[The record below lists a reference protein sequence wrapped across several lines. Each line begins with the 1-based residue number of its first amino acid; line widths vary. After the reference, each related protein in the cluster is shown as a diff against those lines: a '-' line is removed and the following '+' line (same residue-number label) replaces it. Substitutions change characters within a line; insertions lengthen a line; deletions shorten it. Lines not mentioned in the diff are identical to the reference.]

1 MNATLSHSEIV
12 VKLPRWEAVFDELKK
27 LDMARAQQ
35 FKNGRYK
42 EVFDFS
48 PVGTGHPT
56 GCISPANLATAYVEN
71 VETIEVAAEA
81 VYAREG
87 WLRPRSARLDFTAT
101 LVRMTGESA
110 AHLITGITPAFE
122 SYLACTFGT
131 PAVPEHPLMAKT
143 DEDFQYID
151 AFRQVHPGLPFAKF
165 IITSPNLES
174 FGRAAVED
182 ALGRDGIA
190 IGSEVDDY
198 LAAVAEW
205 TGAEN
210 DYLTAV
216 ELARYCVLEDDIREY
231 AENGISREYAA
242 LVYTAEFED

>member
-1 MNATLSHSEIV
+1 MLSHSELL
-12 VKLPRWEAVFDELKK
+12 VKLPRWEVVYEELNR
-27 LDMARAQQ
+27 LDTGRAQQ

-56 GCISPANLATAYVEN
+56 GCISATSLATAYVGNAEN
-71 VETIEVAAEA
+71 IEVSAEA
-81 VYAREG
+81 AYMREG
-87 WLRPRSARLDFTAT
+87 WLRPRSARLGFTAT
-101 LVRMTGESA
+101 LARMTGESA
-110 AHLITGITPAFE
+110 AHLLTGITPAFE
-122 SYLACTFGT
+122 SYLAYTFGA

-143 DEDFQYID
+143 DEDVQHID
-151 AFRQVHPGLPFAKF
+151 AFRQVHPALPYARF
-165 IITSPNLES
+165 IIGSPSLES

-182 ALGRDGIA
+182 ALGRDGVA
-190 IGSEVDDY
+190 IGDEVDDY

-205 TGAEN
+205 TGVEN